1 MPDYSLGVEITGDS
15 SKLNKAAQDA
25 ENAIEELEQSA
36 EKTQGTMNTT
46 GTAFQKLS
54 QKVKSFGDT
63 VKGIGPKLDNVG
75 SKMKSFGTKMS
86 IGLTAPLTL
95 AGKEAFTAASDYEE
109 NLNKVDVAF
118 GKSADSVEKWADTAI
133 TSFGL
138 SKNQALEATALFG
151 DMATSMGISQEEAA
165 DMSVSL
171 AGLAGDMAS
180 FKNVGIDQAMTA
192 LNGVF
197 TGETE
202 SLKQLGIVM
211 TETNLQEFADGLGL
225 VYSEMSQA
233 EKVQLRYNYVLEMSK
248 NAQGDYV
255 RTADGTANSVRTFQ
269 GTLDNLAIVLGRVLL
284 PILTPI
290 VRGLTEFA
298 NWLAEADPW
307 VQQLIVGIGALVA
320 AGGPLLIL
328 IGSMAS
334 GLSSIINLFTTIKPL
349 MSGLGG
355 MMSGV
360 LNPKMMLIVAAI
372 GAIIA
377 IGVLLYQHWDEICA
391 WAQEKW
397 TQIQGYFQAF
407 DDWLTNVFAH
417 DWTENFGVFGNILN
431 AFAKTAGDIW
441 NNIKSIFSGIIDFV
455 KNVFTGNWSGAWDNI
470 VSIFG
475 NIFGGLVNIA
485 KAPINGVIGIVNA
498 AIDGLNSISVDVPD
512 WIPFVGGQHWGL
524 NLGHIPY
531 LLHGTDD
538 WQGGFARINEGGRGE
553 LTYLPDGTQVIPHDI
568 SVVYA
573 KEAARLNT
581 SADDLDLSGL
591 LDGMVIQI
599 DNSVR
604 VGDRTIRDDIAD
616 YTIRKMGNTYRAT
629 LAARGGGVR

>member
-1 MPDYSLGVEITGDS
+1 MPDYSLAVNITGDS
-15 SKLNKAAQDA
+15 ASFQNAAKQA
-25 ENAIEELEQSA
+25 KEFLAQFNNELQENQRQSG
-36 EKTQGTMNTT
+36 KT
-46 GTAFQKLS
+46 GTSWEQLGQKLD
-54 QKVKSFGDT
+54 KMG
-63 VKGIGPKLDNVG
+63 G
-75 SKMKSFGTKMS
+75 KMKSAGTKMS

-118 GKSADSVEKWADTAI
+118 GKNADSVEKWADTAI
-133 TSFGL
+133 TNFGL

-151 DMATSMGISQEEAA
+151 DMATSMGISQEEAV

-233 EKVQLRYNYVLEMSK
+233 EKVQLRYNYVMEMSK
-248 NAQGDYV
+248 NAQGDYA

-334 GLSSIINLFTTIKPL
+334 GLSSIINLCTTLKPL

>member
-1 MPDYSLGVEITGDS
+1 
-15 SKLNKAAQDA
+15 
-25 ENAIEELEQSA
+25 
-36 EKTQGTMNTT
+36 
-46 GTAFQKLS
+46 
-54 QKVKSFGDT
+54 
-63 VKGIGPKLDNVG
+63 
-75 SKMKSFGTKMS
+75 
-86 IGLTAPLTL
+86 
-95 AGKEAFTAASDYEE
+95 
-109 NLNKVDVAF
+109 
-118 GKSADSVEKWADTAI
+118 
-133 TSFGL
+133 
-138 SKNQALEATALFG
+138 
-151 DMATSMGISQEEAA
+151 
-165 DMSVSL
+165 
-171 AGLAGDMAS
+171 MAS

-248 NAQGDYV
+248 NAQGDYA

-290 VRGLTEFA
+290 VQGLTDCA

-334 GLSSIINLFTTIKPL
+334 GLSSIINLCTTLKPL